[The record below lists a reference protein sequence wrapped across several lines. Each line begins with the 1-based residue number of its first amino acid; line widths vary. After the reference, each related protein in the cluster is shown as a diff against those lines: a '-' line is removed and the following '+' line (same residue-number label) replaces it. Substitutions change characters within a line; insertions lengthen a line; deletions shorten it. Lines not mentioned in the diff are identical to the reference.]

1 MKDVNQVESPL
12 ASLATW
18 REENSFHAKS
28 PRLYV
33 LTGHEPQAS
42 SQLFD
47 SVGSTPR
54 EYSWN
59 GSHKN
64 LKIEQE

>member
-42 SQLFD
+42 S
-47 SVGSTPR
+47 STQWAPR
-54 EYSWN
+54 PEN
-59 GSHKN
+59 TAGMV
-64 LKIEQE
+64 LIRI